1 MMWSISR
8 KQHNNNAGE
17 KVLLILSYVL
27 MFICPPYAI
36 VRIFLNKECGIA
48 EKIAKTIFYL
58 VFWVYSLTF
67 LFFVFW
73 AFYNSLKQSDEEF
86 LNHMM
91 DFPSVWRLQNY
102 VDAYNY
108 ITDKDS
114 GVGFIAMFVN
124 SVWFAG
130 GSAFLTTLMHAI
142 TGYIFAKYTFP
153 GQKVAFRI
161 ILISIA
167 IPIVGSLPS
176 LYKVIYALNIQ
187 ESPLILI
194 MYLSGFGSNFL
205 IMYAFFRSVSK
216 TYMEAAEIDGAN
228 RFQIFFR
235 IMLPMC
241 AGPFLS
247 LFILTFIAQ
256 WNNYETPILFLR
268 TMPTLSSGLYNF
280 SENIKFDHSIIHGRP
295 LFFAGI
301 LMASLPVIILVAV
314 FGNKIMKNVNMGGI
328 KG

>member
-1 MMWSISR
+1 MLNTRSE
-8 KQHNNNAGE
+8 KQKTAGS
-17 KVLLILSYVL
+17 KVLLVLSYVL
-27 MFICPPYAI
+27 MFILPPYAI
-36 VRIFLNKECGIA
+36 VRIFTNKDSSTA
-48 EKIAKTIFYL
+48 EKITKTVFYL
-58 VFWVYSLTF
+58 VFWVYSASF

-73 AFYNSLKQSDEEF
+73 AFYNSLKPTDEEF
-86 LNHMM
+86 LTHMM
-91 DFPSVWRLQNY
+91 AFPTSWRIQNY
-102 VDAYNY
+102 LDAYNY

-114 GVGFIAMFVN
+114 GVGFIAMFIN
-124 SVWFAG
+124 SLWFAG
-130 GSAFLTTLMHAI
+130 GSAFLTTFMHAI

-176 LYKVIYALNIQ
+176 LYKVIYALQMQ
-187 ESPLILI
+187 ESPLILL

-205 IMYAFFRSVSK
+205 IMYAFFRSVSC

-228 RFQIFFR
+228 RFQIFFK
-235 IMLPMC
+235 IMLPMA

-247 LFILTFIAQ
+247 LFLLTFIAQ
-256 WNNYETPILFLR
+256 WNNYETPMLFLR

-280 SENIKFDHSIIHGRP
+280 SYNLQFDHSLLNGRP
-295 LFFAGI
+295 MFFAGI
-301 LMASLPVIILVAV
+301 LMASIPVIILVAI
-314 FGNKIMKNVNMGGI
+314 FGDKIMKNVNMGGI

>member
-1 MMWSISR
+1 MLSISR
-8 KQHNNNAGE
+8 TKQKASDNKFLH
-17 KVLLILSYVL
+17 ILSYVL
-27 MFICPPYAI
+27 MFIFPPYAI
-36 VRIFLNKECGIA
+36 VRIFMDKELGVA
-48 EKIAKTIFYL
+48 EKIAKTIIFL
-58 VFWVYSLTF
+58 IFWVYSAAF
-67 LFFVFW
+67 IFFVFW
-73 AFYNSLKQSDEEF
+73 AFYNSLKPTDEEF
-86 LNHMM
+86 LTNMM
-91 DFPSVWRLQNY
+91 AFPTSWRVGNY
-102 VDAYNY
+102 LDAYQY

-114 GVGFIAMFVN
+114 GVGFIAMLIN
-124 SVWFAG
+124 SLWFAG
-130 GSAFLTTLMHAI
+130 GSAFLTTFMHAI

-176 LYKVIYALNIQ
+176 LYKVIYALQIQ
-187 ESPLILI
+187 ESPLILL

-205 IMYAFFRSVSK
+205 IMYAFFKSVSR

-235 IMLPMC
+235 IMLPM
-241 AGPFLS
+241 ASGPFLS

-280 SENIKFDHSIIHGRP
+280 SYNLQFDHSLLNGRP
-295 LFFAGI
+295 MFFAGI
-301 LMASLPVIILVAV
+301 LMASIPVIILVAI
-314 FGNKIMKNVNMGGI
+314 FGNKIMKNANLGGI

>member
-1 MMWSISR
+1 MMLSISR
-8 KQHNNNAGE
+8 KEQKTSSNM
-17 KVLLILSYVL
+17 LLHALSYVL
-27 MFICPPYAI
+27 MFIFPPYAI
-36 VRIFLNKECGIA
+36 FKIFIDRDMSIA
-48 EKIAKTIFYL
+48 EKIAKTIIFL
-58 VFWVYSLTF
+58 VFWVYSTAF

-73 AFYNSLKQSDEEF
+73 GFYNSFKPTDEEF
-86 LNHMM
+86 LTDMM
-91 DFPSVWRLQNY
+91 AFPTSWRMENY
-102 VDAYNY
+102 IDAYHY

-114 GVGFIAMFVN
+114 GVGFIAMFIN
-124 SVWFAG
+124 SLWFAG
-130 GSAFLTTLMHAI
+130 GSAFLTTFMHAI

-153 GQKVAFRI
+153 GQKIAFKI

-176 LYKVIYALNIQ
+176 LYKVIYALQIQ
-187 ESPLILI
+187 ESPLILF

-205 IMYAFFRSVSK
+205 IMYAFFRSVSR
-216 TYMEAAEIDGAN
+216 TYMEAAEIDGAS
-228 RFQIFFR
+228 RFQIFFK
-235 IMLPMC
+235 IMLPMA

-280 SENIKFDHSIIHGRP
+280 SYNLKFDHSLINGRP
-295 LFFAGI
+295 MFFAGI
-301 LMASLPVIILVAV
+301 LMASIPVIILVAI

>member
-1 MMWSISR
+1 MSSISR
-8 KQHNNNAGE
+8 TKPNRNIG
-17 KVLLILSYVL
+17 KKILTILSYVL
-27 MFICPPYAI
+27 MFLFPPYAI
-36 VRIFLNKECGIA
+36 VRIFMEKGPGVA

-58 VFWVYSLTF
+58 IFWVYSVAF

-73 AFYNSLKQSDEEF
+73 AFYNSFKPSDEEF
-86 LNHMM
+86 LTHML
-91 DFPSVWRLQNY
+91 DFPFVWRFQNY
-102 VDAYNY
+102 IDAYSY
-108 ITDKDS
+108 TTDKDS
-114 GVGFIAMFVN
+114 GVGFIGMFVN
-124 SVWFAG
+124 SIWFAG

-153 GQKVAFRI
+153 GQKIAFRI

-167 IPIVGSLPS
+167 LPIVGSLPS

-187 ESPLILI
+187 ESPLILV

-205 IMYAFFRSVSK
+205 IMYAFFRSVSR

-247 LFILTFIAQ
+247 LFLLTFIAQ

-268 TMPTLSSGLYNF
+268 SMPTLSSGLYAF
-280 SENIKFDHSIIHGRP
+280 SENIKFDHSMINGRP

-301 LMASLPVIILVAV
+301 LMASLPVIVLVAI
-314 FGNKIMKNVNMGGI
+314 FGDKIMKNVNMGGI